1 MKGLIHCSSKKVI
14 TAYTYNRDQNFCSSY
29 GHISVSE
36 SGNEEQSV
44 DSATSFVPFDT
55 FNMKSLCFKF
65 GNDTLALKL
74 EVSFQFH
81 FINWMN
87 GYFNFKDLPFFSQ
100 EVFMSIIK
108 LSKSK

>member
-87 GYFNFKDLPFFSQ
+87 GYFKFKDLPSFSQ